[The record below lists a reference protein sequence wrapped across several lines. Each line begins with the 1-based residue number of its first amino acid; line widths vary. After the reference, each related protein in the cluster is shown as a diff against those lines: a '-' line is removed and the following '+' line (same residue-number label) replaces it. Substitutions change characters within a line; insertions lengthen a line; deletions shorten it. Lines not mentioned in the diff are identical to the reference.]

1 MVIVPRVNRKARMH
15 HAVLY
20 PAYKQFRVRLIT
32 GETADVVT
40 EVIQPGEAHPQTHAG
55 VVAQSVP
62 ASAVIAAPGL
72 HIALHSR
79 AAGAGDQ
86 VRTFFRSETLLGFHR
101 GSHHQQWHHRAN
113 MFDRDRLTKAVTACF
128 TVPYFEFVVVVPGGV
143 DTHLQKLCGHAFLP
157 PLDGLRIS
165 KVEVRTFVIP
175 EAGTFWFICF

>member
-1 MVIVPRVNRKARMH
+1 MTPGYIHGLVYGMVIVPRVNRKARMH

-20 PAYKQFRVRLIT
+20 PAHKQFRVRLIT

-40 EVIQPGEAHPQTHAG
+40 EGYTARRGSSPDPCG

-62 ASAVIAAPGL
+62 ASAVIAAPCL

-79 AAGAGDQ
+79 S
-86 VRTFFRSETLLGFHR
+86 RSGRSGTDVFPERNVAGFHR

-128 TVPYFEFVVVVPGGV
+128 TVPTSNSLLSFGV
-143 DTHLQKLCGHAFLP
+143 ESIPISRSCVWSRLP
-157 PLDGLRIS
+157 ATTGWSAD
-165 KVEVRTFVIP
+165 
-175 EAGTFWFICF
+175 